1 MKPKRLLL
9 GLFLVLCMTVVT
21 PGQITT
27 DAENKFTEGE
37 VIVELKPG
45 ASIEGVNERLRTTTL
60 ERLYATNFYRLAVPK
75 NKSAKKWR
83 KKLAKDQDVLS
94 AALNPV
100 ITSPSLFGR
109 STFSFP
115 DGFAIPGLHQADF
128 LAQQQLFNVLKLNEV
143 RRRSTGE
150 GAVVA
155 IIDTGVDRFHPLLQG
170 KLWTDNRLNADV
182 QDDND
187 NDLDGLRD
195 DTWGWDFVDNDSNPL
210 EVAEDPNKTVAGH
223 GTFVAGLV
231 TLLAPDAKILPVRAF
246 PADGVSNAFTV
257 ASAVKYAA
265 EHGANVINL
274 SLGSPEFSELLQSAI
289 EDARKRGIIVVAAV
303 GNDNDEKVPQ
313 FPSTM
318 ADVLAVAAIELSGAK
333 SAFSNFGAHVD
344 VCAPGSKLVSAYPGS
359 HEESFAVWSGTSFA
373 APLAAAEAALIFS
386 TDPKNPDVKKLIED
400 TAQSIDTLN
409 PGFTGKLGKG
419 RIDPLTALQTINSGD
434 TVRPVNENYARTEML
449 AAALPEA
456 KGFAAIIFSDLRQVF
471 RLEAYNLSVR
481 TTYKL
486 FIDGKDISLES
497 PHAQQS
503 VSPLGSIRFEFSTE
517 PGKTPLPPSLNAVA
531 NIHHIEVRNTSGQ
544 IVILQGDLKANTPGS
559 IVRALE
565 KEARLVTTN
574 AAEKNGGRANV
585 KITDAEQTLRIEAD
599 GLTPGA
605 AFGIFVDGVFLG
617 ARLADSGYLRA
628 QFSDRSTGGQL
639 LPINLLPLTNIRIVE
654 LRNARGEAILRGQ
667 FSAVPVAAA
676 PLERQK

>member
-1 MKPKRLLL
+1 MKPKGLLL
-9 GLFLVLCMTVVT
+9 GLFLVLGLTVT
-21 PGQITT
+21 TGAQITP
-27 DAENKFTEGE
+27 DAASKFAEGE

-45 ASIEGVNERLRTTTL
+45 ASIEAVNQRLRTTTL

-83 KKLAKDQDVLS
+83 KKLAKDEDVLS
-94 AALNPV
+94 AALNPLM
-100 ITSPSLFGR
+100 TSPSLFGR

-115 DGFAIPGLHQADF
+115 DGFAIPGFQQADF
-128 LAQQQLFNVLKLNEV
+128 FAQQQLFTVLKLNEV

-155 IIDTGVDRFHPLLQG
+155 IIDTGVDRFHPLLQS
-170 KLWTDNRLNADV
+170 KIWNDNRPNAEVPD
-182 QDDND
+182 DDND

-195 DTWGWDFVDNDSNPL
+195 DTWGWDFVDKDSDPV
-210 EVAEDPNKTVAGH
+210 EIAEDPGKTVAGH
-223 GTFVAGLV
+223 GTFVAGLI
-231 TLLAPDAKILPVRAF
+231 TLLAPDAKILPIRAF
-246 PADGVSNAFTV
+246 PSDGVSNAFTV

-265 EHGANVINL
+265 EHGASVINL
-274 SLGSPEFSELLQSAI
+274 SLGSPEISELLQSAI
-289 EDARKRGIIVVAAV
+289 EDARKRGILVVAAV
-303 GNDNDEKVPQ
+303 GNDNDEKFPQ
-313 FPSTM
+313 FPSNL

-333 SAFSNFGAHVD
+333 ANFSNFGVHVD

-386 TDPKNPDVKKLIED
+386 ADPNNPDVKKLIED

-409 PGFTGKLGKG
+409 PGFAGKLGKG
-419 RIDPLTALQTINSGD
+419 RIDPLNALQTINSSD
-434 TVRPVNENYARTEML
+434 AARPVNENYAQTALL
-449 AAALPEA
+449 AGALPEA
-456 KGFAAIIFSDLRQVF
+456 RGIASIIFSDARQVF

-497 PHAQQS
+497 AHAQQS

-544 IVILQGDLKANTPGS
+544 IVILQGDLKANTPGA
-559 IVRALE
+559 IVRSLE
-565 KEARLVTTN
+565 KEARLITTN
-574 AAEKNGGRANV
+574 IAEKTGGRANV
-585 KITDAEQTLRIEAD
+585 KITDAEQILKIEAD
-599 GLTPGA
+599 GLTPNA
-605 AFGIFVDGVFLG
+605 SFGIFVDGVFLG
-617 ARLADSGYLRA
+617 ARLADAGFLRA
-628 QFSDRSTGGQL
+628 QFSDRPPSGQL
-639 LPINLLPLTNIRIVE
+639 LPINLLPLTNIRLVE
-654 LRNARGEAILRGQ
+654 LKNVRGEVILRGQ
-667 FSAVPVAAA
+667 FSAVPVAVAA
-676 PLERQK
+676 PVER

>member
-9 GLFLVLCMTVVT
+9 GLFFVLYVTVVT
-21 PGQITT
+21 SGQITP

-45 ASIEGVNERLRTTTL
+45 ASIDGVNQRLRTTTL
-60 ERLYATNFYRLAVPK
+60 ERLYATNFYRLAVPI

-100 ITSPSLFGR
+100 MTSPSLFGR

-195 DTWGWDFVDNDSNPL
+195 DTWGWDFVDHDSNPL
-210 EVAEDPNKTVAGH
+210 EVAEDPNQTVAGH

-274 SLGSPEFSELLQSAI
+274 SLGSPEISELLQSAI

-303 GNDNDEKVPQ
+303 GNDNDEKVLQ

-400 TAQSIDTLN
+400 TAQSIDTFN

-449 AAALPEA
+449 AGALPEA
-456 KGFAAIIFSDLRQVF
+456 KGFASIIFSDVRQVF

-559 IVRALE
+559 IVRSLE

-585 KITDAEQTLRIEAD
+585 KITDAEQTLKVEAD

-605 AFGIFVDGVFLG
+605 SFGILVDGVFLG

-628 QFSDRSTGGQL
+628 QFSDRSAGGQL
-639 LPINLLPLTNIRIVE
+639 LPVNLLPLTNIRIVE